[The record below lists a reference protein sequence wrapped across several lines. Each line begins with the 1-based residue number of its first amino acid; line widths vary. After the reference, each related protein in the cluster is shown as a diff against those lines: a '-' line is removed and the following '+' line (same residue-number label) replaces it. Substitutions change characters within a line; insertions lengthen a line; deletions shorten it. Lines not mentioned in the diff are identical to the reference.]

1 MITIASR
8 IVEAKLNGVYL
19 YVRLNGTYRVRV
31 DLTID
36 GEKISRTTTYRPE
49 KKFSEEENHRAA
61 EITGKL
67 FAEEIVKEY
76 EDRKKGKRIA
86 FEEFFEK
93 VYKEKGNAYI
103 TEGTFNLN
111 INTVENDFL
120 KPLTGVEVR
129 KIDKDMLQELA
140 RGLRKRVNK
149 NAGEDPEDPVY
160 IKPQTAK
167 RYMSTLR
174 AVLRLAH
181 EMGIMEEDPST
192 WALKYAKIFYAPVRC
207 LDDKD
212 YNEIVKELRR
222 KAEHHT
228 LERNDIIVAICLLA
242 GLRRGEMV
250 ALRWDCVPYLDKRAN
265 DEIVISISKSAYK
278 PKGKKQVL
286 KDLKTTHSVREF
298 TISETLGLILSAW
311 KKQLKAQGIPTGD
324 NNHIVCDE
332 YGDMVSVYAPTN
344 LFKDYLKAHN
354 LRDVKLHSLRHTF
367 ASMMVATEPNL
378 EIVKYVMGHKD
389 ITTTQIYVHMFKM
402 KDKAVMSGLNN
413 YDRKLFEEKEEI

>member
-1 MITIASR
+1 MTQIKSN
-8 IVEAKLNGVYL
+8 IVEAALRGVYL
-19 YVRLNGTYRVRV
+19 HKRENGTYRVRV
-31 DLTID
+31 DVIID
-36 GEKISRTTTYRPE
+36 GEKITRTTTYYSE
-49 KKFSEEENHRAA
+49 KKFSEEENRRAA
-61 EITGKL
+61 KITGKL
-67 FAEEIVKEY
+67 FAVAIVEEY
-76 EDRKKGKRIA
+76 EKIKEGERIV

-93 VYKEKGNAYI
+93 VYKEKGSAYI

-192 WALKYAKIFYAPVRC
+192 WALKFAKIFYAPVRC

-212 YNEIVKELRR
+212 YSEIVKELRR
-222 KAEHHT
+222 KAECHT
-228 LERNDIIVAICLLA
+228 LKRNDVIVAICMLA

-250 ALRWDCVPYLDKRAN
+250 ALKWDSIPNMGRRAK
-265 DEIVISISKSAYK
+265 DEITITISESAYK
-278 PKGKKQVL
+278 EKGKKQVL
-286 KDLKTTHSVREF
+286 KDVKSTYGVREF
-298 TISETLGLILSAW
+298 VISETLAVVLSSW
-311 KKQLKAQGIPTGD
+311 KAQLERQGIPTGD
-324 NNHIVCDE
+324 KNHIVCGED
-332 YGDMVSVYAPTN
+332 GDMVSVYSPTKW
-344 LFKDYLKAHN
+344 FKDYLEEHH
-354 LRDVKLHSLRHTF
+354 LPDVKLHSLRHTF
-367 ASMMVATEPNL
+367 ASMMIATLTSVEQL
-378 EIVKYVMGHKD
+378 KHLMGHKD
-389 ITTTQIYVHMFKM
+389 INTTQIYIHMYETKH
-402 KDKAVMSGLNN
+402 KTIMSGLND
-413 YDRKLFEEKEEI
+413 YDRKLFEETEEI